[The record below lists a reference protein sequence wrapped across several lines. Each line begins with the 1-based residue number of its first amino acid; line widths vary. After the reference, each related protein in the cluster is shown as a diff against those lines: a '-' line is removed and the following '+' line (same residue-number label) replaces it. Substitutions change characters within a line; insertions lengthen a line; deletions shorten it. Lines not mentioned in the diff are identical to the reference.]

1 MLEERERKAGKELL
15 IIVLR
20 AIFWG
25 VLFYFYLKPPAFYH
39 QNAVVK
45 SIAEALLIVLGASL
59 VVSTLRLTIIYW
71 YIRKHNFKSNIK
83 DNFILGINRIV
94 SILNTVFITIGFITL
109 FKVDPKEFIFSVS
122 IVAAAIAVT
131 FKEYINNMING
142 LIIMFSD
149 RLSLGDHIRIGN
161 NEGKIL
167 DITLINLI
175 LQNEDSDM
183 VIVPNSIAF
192 SSVIINQSKQNT
204 KKLSVEFDMAL
215 ENGYTPEY
223 LENYL
228 NKTINNYSANVV
240 PGGLTVKTLEINKDV
255 VIFKAMVL
263 LKHYDKLKEREIRR
277 AINTALI
284 RLSATLKSTDKTG
297 EDKDASSGSSKNDKT
312 GSEYKETRSG
322 NKRADKARTEEKD
335 SQSNRE
341 RTDRSLF

>member
-1 MLEERERKAGKELL
+1 MIHERERKAGKELL
-15 IIVLR
+15 II
-20 AIFWG
+20 IFRTLIWG
-25 VLFYFYLKPPAFYH
+25 VLLYFFLNKPAFYDENP
-39 QNAVVK
+39 QIDNLAK
-45 SIAEALLIVLGASL
+45 ALLIFLGASL
-59 VVSTLRLTIIYW
+59 VVSTLRLIIIYW
-71 YIRKHNFKSNIK
+71 YIRKHNFKTNIK

-94 SILNTVFITIGFITL
+94 SILNTVFIVIGFVTL
-109 FKVDPKEFIFSVS
+109 FDVDPKDFIFSVS

-167 DITLINLI
+167 DITLINMI

-228 NKTINNYSANVV
+228 SKIIYSYSANVV

-277 AINTALI
+277 SINTALI
-284 RLSATLKSTDKTG
+284 RLSATLKTTDKMNTDNPTIKL
-297 EDKDASSGSSKNDKT
+297 EKPQTVDKT
-312 GSEYKETRSG
+312 QTVDRTQTV
-322 NKRADKARTEEKD
+322 DK
-335 SQSNRE
+335 SQNE
-341 RTDRSLF
+341 IL

>member
-1 MLEERERKAGKELL
+1 
-15 IIVLR
+15 
-20 AIFWG
+20 
-25 VLFYFYLKPPAFYH
+25 
-39 QNAVVK
+39 
-45 SIAEALLIVLGASL
+45 
-59 VVSTLRLTIIYW
+59 
-71 YIRKHNFKSNIK
+71 
-83 DNFILGINRIV
+83 
-94 SILNTVFITIGFITL
+94 
-109 FKVDPKEFIFSVS
+109 
-122 IVAAAIAVT
+122 
-131 FKEYINNMING
+131 MING

-167 DITLINLI
+167 DITLINMI

-228 NKTINNYSANVV
+228 NKIIDSYSANVV
-240 PGGLTVKTLEINKDV
+240 PGGLTVKTLEINRDV

-277 AINTALI
+277 SINTALI
-284 RLSATLKSTDKTG
+284 RLSATLKTTEKVKDETNVAKSDPVDKIT
-297 EDKDASSGSSKNDKT
+297 
-312 GSEYKETRSG
+312 
-322 NKRADKARTEEKD
+322 
-335 SQSNRE
+335 
-341 RTDRSLF
+341 F

>member
-1 MLEERERKAGKELL
+1 MFEERERKAGKELL
-15 IIVLR
+15 IIILR
-20 AIFWG
+20 AVVWG
-25 VLFYFYLKPPAFYH
+25 ILVYFYFYKPAFYKEYD
-39 QNAVVK
+39 VLK
-45 SIAEALLIVLGASL
+45 SVSKALIIFLGASL

-71 YIRKHNFKSNIK
+71 YTRKHNFKSNIK

-94 SILNTVFITIGFITL
+94 SILNTVFIVFGFITL
-109 FKVDPKEFIFSVS
+109 LKVDPKDFIFSVS

-167 DITLINLI
+167 DITLINMI

-228 NKTINNYSANVV
+228 SKIIDTYSANIV

-277 AINTALI
+277 SINTVLI
-284 RLSATLKSTDKTG
+284 RLSATLKKTEKTDEKSVT
-297 EDKDASSGSSKNDKT
+297 SKRNI
-312 GSEYKETRSG
+312 S
-322 NKRADKARTEEKD
+322 EKD
-335 SQSNRE
+335 TVSKQDLSE
-341 RTDRSLF
+341 KELL

>member
-1 MLEERERKAGKELL
+1 MIQERERKAGKELL
-15 IIVLR
+15 II
-20 AIFWG
+20 IFRTLIWG
-25 VLFYFYLKPPAFYH
+25 VLLYFFLNKPAFYH
-39 QNAVVK
+39 ENPRIDNLAK
-45 SIAEALLIVLGASL
+45 ALLIFLGASL
-59 VVSTLRLTIIYW
+59 VVSTLRLIIIYW
-71 YIRKHNFKSNIK
+71 YIRKHNFKTNIK

-94 SILNTVFITIGFITL
+94 SILNTVFIVIGFITL
-109 FKVDPKEFIFSVS
+109 FDVDPKDFIFSVS

-167 DITLINLI
+167 DITLINMI

-228 NKTINNYSANVV
+228 SKIIDSYSANVV

-277 AINTALI
+277 SINTALI
-284 RLSATLKSTDKTG
+284 RLSATLKTTDKMTTDNPTIKL
-297 EDKDASSGSSKNDKT
+297 DKSETVDKPQ
-312 GSEYKETRSG
+312 KF
-322 NKRADKARTEEKD
+322 DKPQNEI
-335 SQSNRE
+335 
-341 RTDRSLF
+341 L

>member
-1 MLEERERKAGKELL
+1 MIEDRERKTGKELL
-15 IIVLR
+15 MIGFKAL
-20 AIFWG
+20 IFG
-25 VLFYFYLKPPAFYH
+25 ILVYFYINQQVLYDFNPGVGMIAKTRIE
-39 QNAVVK
+39 
-45 SIAEALLIVLGASL
+45 SIAKALMIFLGPSL
-59 VVSTLRLTIIYW
+59 AVSTLRLVVIYW
-71 YIRKHNFKSNIK
+71 YIRKHNFKNNIK

-94 SILNTVFITIGFITL
+94 SIFNTVFLVIAVITL
-109 FKVDPKEFIFSVS
+109 FHVDPKEFIFSVS

-149 RLSLGDHIRIGN
+149 RLSLGDHIKLGN

-167 DITLINLI
+167 DITLINMI

-223 LENYL
+223 LENHL
-228 NKTINNYSANVV
+228 NKVIEGYTANIV
-240 PGGLTVKTLEINKDV
+240 PGGLSVKTLEINKDV

-263 LKHYDKLKEREIRR
+263 LKHYDKIKEREIRR

-284 RLSATLKSTDKTG
+284 RLSATLKKANKEGSGEGAEATMTG
-297 EDKDASSGSSKNDKT
+297 
-312 GSEYKETRSG
+312 
-322 NKRADKARTEEKD
+322 
-335 SQSNRE
+335 
-341 RTDRSLF
+341 